1 LPIISPAAIDA
12 TRRSSTSP
20 KLPIARCEQALKLAD
35 RDDTA
40 RRASLLHKLAEAN
53 VRLPDPVASRQAA
66 EDALALYEESGDKPN
81 TIAMHLHMNHL
92 FTQYWDGAQEFR
104 ALQHVE
110 AIVKLVENDPDSV
123 EKALVHQRVAHQN
136 LHAGR
141 PAETLRWARKAV
153 EILKRLGIPMGTS
166 FGTALTYV
174 GKIDEGVKYAESVWP
189 GALNAGHPMIVAI
202 FGHDLVLTL
211 TLSRH
216 IAKAVDWGERVLTEL
231 VKLIEPG
238 HFFEAFLRRP
248 LTLAYTL
255 CGDKERAEECAQIVV
270 DIERRTHW
278 GCIYEDAAAVG
289 LHRFRC
295 GDWDAAR
302 QALEAELAVHEN
314 RYTLT
319 AVAGCSLGLGA
330 VLSSIGEVEL
340 AEKHLQR
347 ALDISHA
354 GGNVLDELW
363 VLPVLAELQLRTGA
377 PDQAAETV
385 RRAFE
390 LIDPDRNWY
399 GLPAPLYLARGRV
412 AQARGELQD
421 AADCYRQAVEINRK
435 WQLPW
440 DEAKALEA
448 WGAVPGNERRR
459 SEALEIFL
467 RLGAVREIERLRH

>member
-1 LPIISPAAIDA
+1 MA
-12 TRRSSTSP
+12 TRCNSCGQDN
-20 KLPIARCEQALKLAD
+20 A
-35 RDDTA
+35 
-40 RRASLLHKLAEAN
+40 AS
-53 VRLPDPVASRQAA
+53 
-66 EDALALYEESGDKPN
+66 
-81 TIAMHLHMNHL
+81 
-92 FTQYWDGAQEFR
+92 
-104 ALQHVE
+104 
-110 AIVKLVENDPDSV
+110 
-123 EKALVHQRVAHQN
+123 
-136 LHAGR
+136 
-141 PAETLRWARKAV
+141 
-153 EILKRLGIPMGTS
+153 
-166 FGTALTYV
+166 
-174 GKIDEGVKYAESVWP
+174 
-189 GALNAGHPMIVAI
+189 
-202 FGHDLVLTL
+202 
-211 TLSRH
+211 
-216 IAKAVDWGERVLTEL
+216 
-231 VKLIEPG
+231 
-238 HFFEAFLRRP
+238 
-248 LTLAYTL
+248 
-255 CGDKERAEECAQIVV
+255 VV

-289 LHRFRC
+289 LHRFRR
-295 GDWDAAR
+295 GDWDMAR
-302 QALEAELAVHEN
+302 QGLEPELAVHEN

-448 WGAVPGNERRR
+448 WGRIPGNERR
-459 SEALEIFL
+459 SGEALEIFT
-467 RLGAVREIERLRH
+467 RLGAVREIERLRN